1 MTGMKKKLFLII
13 VAVTLVGILPS
24 LLYNEGRYLPEADFV
39 NQQIPFIYETKRM
52 LSSGIPLWSWNH
64 FFGDNFIGAY
74 SFYTLT
80 SPFVW
85 IDCLFPYRY
94 LVWGIMLTLL
104 LKMICCGWVSYA
116 YLRKMQFSDRLCAI
130 GALMYTFS
138 SWAITNLF
146 YYHFMEPMIC
156 FPLLLMA
163 IEHYL
168 SGGRQRHVL
177 LALATF
183 AVAFVNYYF
192 LVCSLLA
199 AALYAFSRVIKG
211 GYERKVRLVGVAVGD
226 VLLGVGL
233 AAFLLLPVFLYLSGG
248 PRENFGLGGDWKVNL
263 AHITQRALWM
273 FTPKITEVPD
283 SLFHV
288 GYGWKSA
295 AASLP
300 VVGVF
305 FALLYIIRHRDWL
318 SLLLVV
324 SLVVYLTPLNGIFTL
339 FTNPFYVRW
348 GYALTLFFVVAT
360 LYVLRDAT
368 FSLLDFKWYA
378 VVACGV
384 VVVVYGINV
393 GWYFKH
399 NERILQYANVPIEIC
414 SLLLFAISLVLL
426 YCYVRTRRTG
436 VLFWGMVVC
445 AALQFAAS
453 SAAREP
459 WLTRWN
465 VAQRDPDY
473 VNKQLGDQFHKQYI
487 ISNDYPR
494 GNGTFTSRTDFIAGK
509 QGNLLLLTNHPS
521 VEGFSSCQN
530 KKSMLLMLSADTTK
544 VMSRN
549 RFIPSC
555 HRTAFDAL
563 MSVETVVDYYKDPLP
578 QTTRP
583 SGLTLQK
590 HTCNYNIYCYDH
602 YIPMGFT
609 YTSYVAEEVVER
621 LSLSKDTTVDV
632 PLVLLAHLSVSKGDE
647 ALFAKYLSKGNI
659 SESLSI
665 DSLCQERRRHTCDQ
679 FAGDTHGFN
688 AHISLPRANFV
699 FFSVPADPGFQAY
712 VDGKQTKIYD
722 VSLGQSAILVPK
734 GGHDIRFE
742 FLPQGIEEGSVV
754 SLGCLLCLIVV
765 GVGSRRQ
772 SLKSMSS

>member
-1 MTGMKKKLFLII
+1 MKKKLFLAL
-13 VAVTLVGILPS
+13 VAITLVGILPS
-24 LLYNEGRYLPEADFV
+24 LLCNEGRYLPEADFV

-85 IDCLFPYRY
+85 IDCLFPYSY

-104 LKMICCGWVSYA
+104 LKMACCGWVSYA
-116 YLRKMQFSDRLCAI
+116 YLRKMQFNQQLSML

-183 AVAFVNYYF
+183 VVAFINYYF

-199 AALYAFSRVIKG
+199 AALYAVCRVIRG
-211 GYERKVRLVGVAVGD
+211 RYEHKARLVGVAVAD
-226 VLLGVGL
+226 VLLGIGL
-233 AAFLLLPVFLYLSGG
+233 AAFVLLPVFLYLSGG
-248 PRENFGLGGDWKVNL
+248 PRENFGLGGDWKVNV

-305 FALLYIIRHRDWL
+305 FAVLYIIRHKDWL

-324 SLVVYLTPLNGIFTL
+324 SLVIYLTPLNGVFTL

-348 GYALTLFFVVAT
+348 GYALTLFFVIAT
-360 LYVLRDAT
+360 LYVLRDSSFTAH
-368 FSLLDFKWYA
+368 DFKWYA
-378 VVACGV
+378 LAACGV
-384 VVVVYGINV
+384 AVVVYGINV

-399 NERILQYANVPIEIC
+399 HENMLEYANVPIEIC
-414 SLLLFAISLVLL
+414 ALLLFAISLLWL
-426 YCYVRTRRTG
+426 YRYVRTRLTG
-436 VLFWGMVVC
+436 VLFWGIVAC

-465 VAQRDPDY
+465 VARSDPDY
-473 VNKQLGDQFHKQYI
+473 ANKQLGDWFHKQYI

-494 GNGTFTSRTDFIAGK
+494 GNDTFASRTDFIAGK
-509 QGNLLLLTNHPS
+509 QGNLSLTTNHPS

-530 KKSMLLMLSADTTK
+530 KKSMLLIMAADTVK
-544 VMSRN
+544 SLARN
-549 RFIPSC
+549 KFIPSC

-563 MSVETVVDYYKDPLP
+563 MSVETVVDYYNDPLP
-578 QTTRP
+578 QTARP
-583 SGLTLQK
+583 TGLTLQK
-590 HTCNYNIYCYDH
+590 HTSSYNQYRFDH

-609 YTSYVAEEVVER
+609 YTSYVSEEDLEK
-621 LSLSKDTTVDV
+621 LCLCKDTTVDV
-632 PLVLLAHLSVSKGDE
+632 PLILLGSIAVSKHDE
-647 ALFAKYLSKGNI
+647 ALFGQYLSKGSINKN
-659 SESLSI
+659 LSI
-665 DSLCQERRRHTCDQ
+665 DSLCQERRKHVCDW
-679 FAGDTHGFN
+679 FAGDTHGFS
-688 AHISLPRANFV
+688 AHISLPQDNFV
-699 FFSVPADPGFQAY
+699 FFSVPADPGFRAY
-712 VDGKQTKIYD
+712 IDGGETKIYD
-722 VSLGQSAILVPK
+722 VSLGQSAVLVGK
-734 GGHDIRFE
+734 GSHSIRFE
-742 FLPQGIEEGSVV
+742 FLPQGLKAGTVV
-754 SLGCLLCLIVV
+754 SLACLLCLIAV

>member
-1 MTGMKKKLFLII
+1 MKKKLFLTIL
-13 VAVTLVGILPS
+13 AVTAVGILPS

-85 IDCLFPYRY
+85 INCLFPYRN
-94 LVWGIMLTLL
+94 LVWGIMLTLF

-116 YLRKMQFSDRLCAI
+116 YLRKMQFCESLCMI

-183 AVAFVNYYF
+183 VVVFVNYYF

-199 AALYAFSRVIKG
+199 AAIYAVCRVIRDR
-211 GYERKVRLVGVAVGD
+211 YERKVKLIGAAVAD
-226 VLLGVGL
+226 VLLGIGL
-233 AAFLLLPVFLYLSGG
+233 AAFVLLPVFFYLNGG

-263 AHITQRALWM
+263 AHITQRALWF

-300 VVGVF
+300 VVGML
-305 FALLYIIRHRDWL
+305 FAIIYIIRHKDWL

-324 SLVVYLTPLNGIFTL
+324 SLVIYLTPLNGIFTL

-348 GYALTLFFVVAT
+348 GYAITLFFVIAT
-360 LYVLRDAT
+360 LYTLQEASFTV
-368 FSLLDFKWYA
+368 SDFKWYVIAACA
-378 VVACGV
+378 VVF
-384 VVVVYGINV
+384 VVYGINV

-399 NERILQYANVPIEIC
+399 HVNVFDYANIPIELC
-414 SLLLFAISLVLL
+414 SLILLALSLILL
-426 YCYVRTRRTG
+426 YFYVRTRRAC
-436 VLFWGMVVC
+436 VLFWSIAVC

-453 SAAREP
+453 SASREP
-459 WLTRWN
+459 WQTRWN
-465 VAQRDPDY
+465 VAKLDPDY
-473 VNKQLGDQFHKQYI
+473 VNKRLGDVFHKQYI

-509 QGNLLLLTNHPS
+509 QANLSLLTNHPC

-530 KKSMLLMLSADTTK
+530 KKSMLLMLAADTLK
-544 VMSRN
+544 SMARN
-549 RFIPSC
+549 KFIPTC
-555 HRTAFDAL
+555 HRTSFDAL
-563 MSVETVVDYYKDPLP
+563 MSVETVVDYYNDPLP
-578 QTTRP
+578 QTARP
-583 SGLTLQK
+583 SGLTLKK
-590 HTCNYNIYCYDH
+590 HTNNYDQYHFDH

-609 YTSYVAEEVVER
+609 YSSFISEEEVEK
-621 LSLSKDTTVDV
+621 LSTSKDTTVDV
-632 PLVLLAHLSVSKGDE
+632 PLVLLAHLAVSKTDE
-647 ALFAKYLSKGNI
+647 ALFAQYLSKGAVKQR
-659 SESLSI
+659 LSI
-665 DSLCQERRRHTCDQ
+665 DSLCKERRKNTCDR
-679 FAGDTHGFN
+679 FVGDNHGFS
-688 AHISLPRANFV
+688 AHISLPKANFV
-699 FFSVPADPGFQAY
+699 FFSVPADPGFHAFI
-712 VDGKQTKIYD
+712 DGNKTRIYK

-734 GGHDIRFE
+734 GSHNIRFD
-742 FLPQGIEEGSVV
+742 FMPQGLKLGLLV
-754 SLGCLLCLIVV
+754 SMLCLVCLLII
-765 GVGSRRQ
+765 GAKARRQ